1 VNISEVRIN
10 VNKGGKVKAFAQVVI
25 DGSFLVGDIRVLEGK
40 EGTVYVAMP
49 SRRLRNGSFRDIAHP
64 LNTET
69 RRHLDEAMKDPGCA
83 AAFLLAGKMCRED
96 GDPDRAERH
105 FQAALRADPRSEEA
119 ARELRQVQ
127 GRRQSR
133 AEARADAKK

>member
-1 VNISEVRIN
+1 MNISEVRIN

-25 DGSFLVGDIRVLEGK
+25 DGCFLVGDIRVLEGK

-69 RRHLDEAMKDPGCA
+69 RRRLDEAILGEYQRVA
-83 AAFLLAGKMCRED
+83 AEQGTAAEGTGSRAQQISGKFLGQKYWTE
-96 GDPDRAERH
+96 
-105 FQAALRADPRSEEA
+105 EEA
-119 ARELRQVQ
+119 DE
-127 GRRQSR
+127 
-133 AEARADAKK
+133 E

>member
-1 VNISEVRIN
+1 MNITEVRIN

-69 RRHLDEAMKDPGCA
+69 RRRLDEAIIGEYQRVVAEQGSPADGGGSRTQQI
-83 AAFLLAGKMCRED
+83 AGKLLGQKYWTE
-96 GDPDRAERH
+96 
-105 FQAALRADPRSEEA
+105 EEA
-119 ARELRQVQ
+119 DDE
-127 GRRQSR
+127 
-133 AEARADAKK
+133 

>member
-1 VNISEVRIN
+1 MNISEVRIN

-25 DGSFLVGDIRVLEGK
+25 DGCFLVGDIRVLEGK

-69 RRHLDEAMKDPGCA
+69 RRRLDEAILGEYDRVVAEQGSA
-83 AAFLLAGKMCRED
+83 ADGGGTRAQQIAGKLLGQKYWTE
-96 GDPDRAERH
+96 
-105 FQAALRADPRSEEA
+105 EEA
-119 ARELRQVQ
+119 DE
-127 GRRQSR
+127 
-133 AEARADAKK
+133 E